1 MPQNEHI
8 ELHRKRHGRR
18 LDHEE
23 RKRKKEAR
31 EPRVRAATAKKL
43 RGLKAKIYNKQRFS
57 EKVNHVPIDNTVG
70 FGKGKASI

>member
-23 RKRKKEAR
+23 GNARRRLGSLVLGLPPPESYEGSRQRYITNNDFQKRFK
-31 EPRVRAATAKKL
+31 
-43 RGLKAKIYNKQRFS
+43 
-57 EKVNHVPIDNTVG
+57 
-70 FGKGKASI
+70 

>member
-1 MPQNEHI
+1 MFVSLLIMPQNEHI

-18 LDHEE
+18 LDYEE

-57 EKVNHVPIDNTVG
+57 EKVIYLSN
-70 FGKGKASI
+70 